1 MENVTIKHVSKE
13 SGYSLS
19 TVSRVLS
26 GSEYPVSEKAKAEI
40 IETAERLGYVSNML
54 ARSLKTCRSQ
64 EIAVIIPSITNP
76 FYTSIITGVNSRLS
90 ESGYNMLI
98 YICDNESQDIIT
110 SIRSKMIDGI
120 IIAADCITPI
130 ISKKIHLLEK
140 SNIPYTIVDYA
151 PKTIE
156 PKMGVFFSYCKG
168 GELAASILIN
178 HGHTNIAFATRS
190 LNMHSRNSRY
200 KGFSTEM
207 SSSDVSFDENDTF
220 ISVCD
225 DDFEAGRE
233 IAVKIL
239 LSPKKYTAIAASNDA
254 IAVGIIAMLTERGVS
269 IPKDI
274 SVIGFDDCVYSH
286 MTSPLLTTIRV
297 PSKEMGILAA
307 EILLDALS
315 TGKPGRKVTLE
326 PEITERESV
335 RYI

>member
-1 MENVTIKHVSKE
+1 M
-13 SGYSLS
+13 S
-19 TVSRVLS
+19 T
-26 GSEYPVSEKAKAEI
+26 
-40 IETAERLGYVSNML
+40 
-54 ARSLKTCRSQ
+54 
-64 EIAVIIPSITNP
+64 
-76 FYTSIITGVNSRLS
+76 
-90 ESGYNMLI
+90 
-98 YICDNESQDIIT
+98 
-110 SIRSKMIDGI
+110 
-120 IIAADCITPI
+120 
-130 ISKKIHLLEK
+130 LL
-140 SNIPYTIVDYA
+140 
-151 PKTIE
+151 
-156 PKMGVFFSYCKG
+156 MGVFFSYCKG

-239 LSPKKYTAIAASNDA
+239 LSPKKYTASAASNDA

-297 PSKEMGILAA
+297 PSKEMGIIAA
-307 EILLDALS
+307 EILLDALN